1 VKKFKILLPFLI
13 SIFLIVVMVLSGCPA
28 APTVV
33 EETTPEEK
41 EEATTTEEE
50 TTPEIGEVSL
60 VLWHQE
66 GEDIDTLMEDLFAD
80 FVKEYPNIEITRTHY
95 PNEELRDQFQTAS
108 MAGAPPDLVWCPS
121 DFAGPFSTMG
131 LIQPLEEHIDFTKY
145 IESANEAVLLEGKI
159 WGVPLTNGNHLMF
172 LYNKSLVDEPPKDT
186 DELISMAKELTTDDV
201 QGFAYNLNEPF
212 FLAPWLGGFG
222 GWPLDG
228 NTPILDTPEMVA
240 TLKFVQDLKF
250 VDKIVPDECDYNCA
264 DTLFKEGKAAMIIN
278 GDWSLGGDTG
288 YIAILGE
295 DLGVAKIPM
304 ISATG
309 KWPSPMTSGKFLM
322 FSVELEGERLEAA
335 KIFAN
340 WYTSKEMQLKQFDV
354 LKRLPSLKEAIADP
368 KICEDPIM
376 AASADQ
382 MSVGKPM
389 PVVPEMR
396 ACWDAIRP
404 QLELIMA
411 NKTTPEEA
419 AAAMQTDAETKI
431 KEMQE

>member
-1 VKKFKILLPFLI
+1 MKKFKILLPFLI
-13 SIFLIVVMVLSGCPA
+13 SILLIAVMVLSGCPA
-28 APTVV
+28 PPVEEV
-33 EETTPEEK
+33 EETTP
-41 EEATTTEEE
+41 TPEEE
-50 TTPEIGEVSL
+50 TTPEIGEVTL
-60 VLWHQE
+60 ELWEQE
-66 GEDIDTLMEDLFAD
+66 DETIDAIIDEFIAEFMG
-80 FVKEYPNIEITRTHY
+80 EYPNITVNRTHY
-95 PNEELRDQFQTAS
+95 ANEELRDQFQTAS
-108 MAGAPPDLVWCPS
+108 MAGAPPDLVWCPN
-121 DFAGPFSTMG
+121 DFAGPFATMG
-131 LIQPLEEHIDFTKY
+131 LIQSLDAQFDFTKFVD
-145 IESANEAVLLEGKI
+145 SANEAVKLEGKY

-172 LYNKSLVDEPPKDT
+172 LYNKSLVEAPPQDT

-212 FLAPWLGGFG
+212 WLMPWLGGFG
-222 GWPLDG
+222 GWPLEET
-228 NTPILDTPEMVA
+228 TPTLETAEMVA

-250 VDKIVPDECDYNCA
+250 VDKVVPEECDYDCA

-295 DLGVAKIPM
+295 DLGISKIPK

-309 KWPSPMTSGKFLM
+309 NWPSPMTSGKFLM

-335 KIFAN
+335 KLLAN
-340 WYTSKEMQLKQFDV
+340 WYTSKENQLKQYEKMV
-354 LKRLPSLKEAIADP
+354 RLPALIEAI
-368 KICEDPIM
+368 EDPMIAEDPLM

-411 NKTTPEEA
+411 GDTTPEEA
-419 AAAMQTDAETKI
+419 AAAMQLDAETKI
-431 KEMQE
+431 EEMKE

>member
-1 VKKFKILLPFLI
+1 MKKFKILLPLLI
-13 SIFLIVVMVLSGCPA
+13 SIFLVVVLVLSGCPA
-28 APTVV
+28 PPVEEV
-33 EETTPEEK
+33 EETTP
-41 EEATTTEEE
+41 TPEEE
-50 TTPEIGEVSL
+50 TTPEIGEVTL
-60 VLWHQE
+60 ELWEQE
-66 GEDIDTLMEDLFAD
+66 GEDIDVIIDTFLAD
-80 FVKEYPNIEITRTHY
+80 FMGEYPNITINRTHY

-131 LIQPLEEHIDFTKY
+131 LIQPLDEHFDFSIY
-145 IESANEAVLLEGKI
+145 VESANDAVKLEDKI
-159 WGVPLTNGNHLMF
+159 WGVALTNGNHLMF
-172 LYNKSLVDEPPKDT
+172 LYNKSLVESPPEDT
-186 DELISMAKELTTDDV
+186 DELIAMAKELTTDEIR
-201 QGFAYNLNEPF
+201 GFAYNLNEPF
-212 FLAPWLGGFG
+212 YLMPWLGGFG
-222 GWPLDG
+222 GWPLEET
-228 NTPILDTPEMVA
+228 TPTLNTPEMVE

-250 VDKIVPDECDYNCA
+250 EHKVVPEECDYDCA

-288 YIAILGE
+288 YIATLGE
-295 DLGVAKIPM
+295 NLGIARIPK

-309 KWPSPMTSGKFLM
+309 NWPSPMTSGKFLM

-335 KIFAN
+335 KLFAN
-340 WYTSKEMQLKQFDV
+340 WYTSKEIQLKQFTDM
-354 LKRLPSLKEAIADP
+354 KRLPALIEAI
-368 KICEDPIM
+368 EDPMIAEDALM

-411 NKTTPEEA
+411 GEITPEEA
-419 AAAMQTDAETKI
+419 AAAMQFDAETKI
-431 KEMQE
+431 EEMKE